1 MRQGTRVQRHPCR
14 VFARSARDRSLM
26 LATVVAAASLFA
38 AACSGDPA
46 PEPPG
51 VGAEPPT
58 ILATTSIWADV
69 VSNVACDGLAEV
81 ATIIPVGSDPHGYE
95 PSLQDTERMT
105 NASLI
110 VANGLTLEGRLVDT
124 LDAVAESGTPVLNFA
139 EHMDPIPFEGHED
152 HDEEGHDDHD
162 DHEGHDH
169 EDEGHDDHDD
179 HEGHDHEDEAH
190 DDHDDHDHDH
200 EDEAHDDHDDHEGH
214 DHEDEAHDDHE
225 DEAHDDHDDHEGH
238 DHEDEAHDDHE
249 GHDHEDDD
257 HDDHEGHD
265 HEDEAH
271 DDHEG
276 HDHEDDDHDDH
287 EGHEDEDEAHDDHD
301 DHEGHDH
308 EDEAHDDHEDE
319 GHHDHAHGA
328 EDPHVWFDP
337 HRVAEALPVLAQA
350 LTDAGLDPAAVE
362 ACMNSYRAE
371 LEAVDAEIAA
381 KVAQLPAES
390 RKLVTNHDAYEYFAA
405 RYGFEV
411 IGTVIPSLSSMAE
424 ANPAGLEE
432 LAEIIEHEGIK
443 AIFAETQHSGDDIEA
458 LAGRVGDV
466 DVVTLYTGSLGPPGS
481 GAETYTGFLRTNTDL
496 IVDSLN

>member
-1 MRQGTRVQRHPCR
+1 MRQRTRVQGHPCP
-14 VFARSARDRSLM
+14 VSARSFRNRSLK
-26 LATVVAAASLFA
+26 LIAVVAVAVLGA

-51 VGAEPPT
+51 VGAETPT

-69 VSNVACDGLAEV
+69 VANVACDGLAVVE
-81 ATIIPVGSDPHGYE
+81 TIIPVGSDPHGYE

-110 VANGLTLEGRLVDT
+110 VANGLTLEGRLQDT
-124 LDAVAESGTPVLNFA
+124 LETVAESGTVVLEFA
-139 EHMDPIPFEGHED
+139 ASMDPIPFEDAHDDHDDEGHDDHDDEGHDDHDDEGHDDHDD

-162 DHEGHDH
+162 DH
-169 EDEGHDDHDD
+169 
-179 HEGHDHEDEAH
+179 
-190 DDHDDHDHDH
+190 
-200 EDEAHDDHDDHEGH
+200 
-214 DHEDEAHDDHE
+214 
-225 DEAHDDHDDHEGH
+225 
-238 DHEDEAHDDHE
+238 
-249 GHDHEDDD
+249 
-257 HDDHEGHD
+257 
-265 HEDEAH
+265 
-271 DDHEG
+271 
-276 HDHEDDDHDDH
+276 
-287 EGHEDEDEAHDDHD
+287 
-301 DHEGHDH
+301 
-308 EDEAHDDHEDE
+308 

-350 LTDAGLDPAAVE
+350 LTAHAGLDPAAVE

-381 KVAQLPAES
+381 KVAQLPPES
-390 RKLVTNHDAYEYFAA
+390 RKLVTNHDAFAYYAA

-432 LAEIIEHEGIK
+432 LAEIIEHEGIR

-458 LAGRVGDV
+458 LADRIGGVE
-466 DVVTLYTGSLGPPGS
+466 VVTLYTGSLGPPGS
-481 GAETYTGFLRTNTDL
+481 GAETYTGYLRTNTDL

>member
-1 MRQGTRVQRHPCR
+1 MRQGTRVQGHPCP
-14 VFARSARDRSLM
+14 VFARSFRNRSLK
-26 LATVVAAASLFA
+26 LIAAVAVAVLGA

-69 VSNVACDGLAEV
+69 VANVACDGLAVVE
-81 ATIIPVGSDPHGYE
+81 TIIPVGSDPHGYE

-105 NASLI
+105 NAPLI

-124 LDAVAESGTPVLNFA
+124 LETVAESGTVVLEFA
-139 EHMDPIPFEGHED
+139 ASMDPIPFEDD

-169 EDEGHDDHDD
+169 DDHDD
-179 HEGHDHEDEAH
+179 HEGHDDHDEEGH
-190 DDHDDHDHDH
+190 DDHDDH
-200 EDEAHDDHDDHEGH
+200 
-214 DHEDEAHDDHE
+214 
-225 DEAHDDHDDHEGH
+225 
-238 DHEDEAHDDHE
+238 
-249 GHDHEDDD
+249 
-257 HDDHEGHD
+257 
-265 HEDEAH
+265 
-271 DDHEG
+271 
-276 HDHEDDDHDDH
+276 
-287 EGHEDEDEAHDDHD
+287 
-301 DHEGHDH
+301 
-308 EDEAHDDHEDE
+308 

-350 LTDAGLDPAAVE
+350 LTAHAGLDPAAVE

-381 KVAQLPAES
+381 KIEQLPPES
-390 RKLVTNHDAYEYFAA
+390 RKLVTNHDAFAYFAA

-458 LAGRVGDV
+458 LADRIGGVE
-466 DVVTLYTGSLGPPGS
+466 VVTLYTGSLGPPGS
-481 GAETYTGFLRTNTDL
+481 GAETYTGYLRTNTDL